1 MAGRWGQM
9 MFGRQGLRRRG
20 AGDEVEA
27 EQARSAD
34 AAVDAAVTEIR
45 ASNLFDAGW
54 YLEQYPDVAAAGIE
68 PLVHYVTV
76 GAAEG
81 RRPGPNFDVLWYLG
95 ECPEAG
101 APGTNPILHY
111 LRQGRDLGRT
121 PTALDEGQAFD
132 SFLAATHSGQLPDVE
147 NLRSSIDHVHF
158 ALNPPND
165 AQPDGG
171 LPLPPLELSVRIG
184 SPSLEGFDEIG
195 RGVKETIARCLPSG
209 FDFRSTRCLDFGCGI
224 GRVIRHFAQEAQS
237 AEFWGCDIDGTSVRW
252 AVENMTPPFRFYQMS
267 QVPSLPFE
275 DSSFDLIYAV
285 GVFSQVF
292 ENWHQWAVEL
302 RRVLKPGGF
311 FFMSYAGQTPFEE
324 MLALP
329 YDSFAPNRGLYVKNP
344 FNSWNRGGP
353 MVFMSPA
360 WVERHWGSIFDIDF
374 IAPDALLDYQ
384 SICLMRKP
392 QRGAPPRMEARVIEV
407 ATRQGFNRDAVGK
420 IWSRSYLG
428 RSLLDSYG
436 IEASGATEVSGW
448 IALRRDRA
456 ERLDL
461 SVGGVPV
468 DSETTWEEGAP
479 YRDWSGAVQ
488 TVFRTRFDA
497 GVLPTGRSRLDVR
510 IIGKRGIVHDMSIPL
525 RVA

>member
-1 MAGRWGQM
+1 MA
-9 MFGRQGLRRRG
+9 FGWRRVRRREERADDG
-20 AGDEVEA
+20 IDAVPAGG
-27 EQARSAD
+27 AD
-34 AAVDAAVTEIR
+34 AAIDAAVAEIR
-45 ASNLFDAGW
+45 ASGLFDPDW
-54 YLEQYPDVAAAGIE
+54 YLARYPDIAAAGVD
-68 PLVHYVTV
+68 PLVHYVKV
-76 GAAEG
+76 GIGEG
-81 RRPGPNFDVLWYLG
+81 RLPGPRFDTLWYLG
-95 ECPEAG
+95 ECPEAA
-101 APGTNPILHY
+101 APGTIPILHY
-111 LRQGRDLGRT
+111 LRQGRGLGRT

-132 SFLAATHSGQLPDVE
+132 SFLAASLAGRLPFSE
-147 NLRSSIDHVHF
+147 ALRSAVDHVHF
-158 ALNPPND
+158 ALNPPRQGS
-165 AQPDGG
+165 ADGG
-171 LPLPPLELSVRIG
+171 LPLPPLALAQRIG
-184 SPSLEGFDEIG
+184 SPTLDGFEAIG
-195 RGVKETIARCLPSG
+195 RGVKQTITRCLPS
-209 FDFRSTRCLDFGCGI
+209 DFAFQGTRCLDFGCGI

-237 AEFWGCDIDGTSVRW
+237 AEFWGCDIDGTSIRW

-302 RRVLKPGGF
+302 RRVLKPSGF

-392 QRGAPPRMEARVIEV
+392 ERGAPPRMEARVIEV
-407 ATRQGFNRDAVGK
+407 ATRQDFNRDAVGK
-420 IWSRSYLG
+420 IWSRSDPG

-488 TVFRTRFDA
+488 AVFRTRFDA
-497 GVLPTGRSRLDVR
+497 GVLPTGRSCLDVR